1 MVDGGRNETILKG
14 FFLGK
19 RHAELQMKATLAKE
33 MLKEAR
39 ARKAENQGVKE
50 KVFEPKYD
58 MEKLEDYGA
67 KPPKSFWSE
76 VEKKQWKEVRHRK
89 GGIDYVKLER
99 MAEDYPFPGILERVV
114 RDLKEGARLGV
125 AEEFRVASTANNA
138 PSAMEAGYQV
148 TDAVVGW
155 LRDGYAMG
163 PFEKEEVPFEDFKIS
178 GLMAKIKPNGK
189 ARVINNMSRGK
200 PNSVNEGIDKED
212 FIYSMSSTRAWVR
225 ILIRCG
231 KGARFMKVD
240 WAEAYKQ
247 IPVHRDDVRLQ
258 GFAWLGKI
266 FFELALVFGCVAS
279 VGIYDRAD
287 KVILFLALQKAE
299 VPPHLAIQH
308 LVDVCY
314 AAPEKSE
321 KSDRFYRA
329 YLEVCEELNVRLAD
343 LTQKDKIFEP
353 RTDGQV
359 LGIDYD
365 GLEMVWYLSEEKM
378 GSIMELIEKLREDG
392 EGTARKMKKLCG
404 KLVDIRDLVEGAKYY
419 LAHLIMAA
427 NVFSEKEDME
437 KMVQEEKWLERD
449 LSFFSMVLP
458 VYSSY
463 RIRIREQWQDHQK
476 LIQMRLGEAG
486 QMLVGEWEF
495 LWRTRFGLMSRGS
508 WLCHAQA
515 GGDLCGQRWQCEDV
529 EQGMDHQVRHVH

>member
-1 MVDGGRNETILKG
+1 M
-14 FFLGK
+14 
-19 RHAELQMKATLAKE
+19 
-33 MLKEAR
+33 
-39 ARKAENQGVKE
+39 
-50 KVFEPKYD
+50 
-58 MEKLEDYGA
+58 
-67 KPPKSFWSE
+67 
-76 VEKKQWKEVRHRK
+76 
-89 GGIDYVKLER
+89 
-99 MAEDYPFPGILERVV
+99 
-114 RDLKEGARLGV
+114 
-125 AEEFRVASTANNA
+125 
-138 PSAMEAGYQV
+138 
-148 TDAVVGW
+148 
-155 LRDGYAMG
+155 
-163 PFEKEEVPFEDFKIS
+163 
-178 GLMAKIKPNGK
+178 
-189 ARVINNMSRGK
+189 
-200 PNSVNEGIDKED
+200 
-212 FIYSMSSTRAWVR
+212 
-225 ILIRCG
+225 
-231 KGARFMKVD
+231 
-240 WAEAYKQ
+240 
-247 IPVHRDDVRLQ
+247 
-258 GFAWLGKI
+258 
-266 FFELALVFGCVAS
+266 AS

-495 LWRTRFGLMSRGS
+495 LWRTRFGLMFRGGGESTRGGEHMMGRAWHIKCLLGSWLGLS
-508 WLCHAQA
+508 WLCHAL
-515 GGDLCGQRWQCEDV
+515 GTSCPGSRWRFLWTTMAV
-529 EQGMDHQVRHVH
+529 

>member
-1 MVDGGRNETILKG
+1 M
-14 FFLGK
+14 
-19 RHAELQMKATLAKE
+19 
-33 MLKEAR
+33 
-39 ARKAENQGVKE
+39 
-50 KVFEPKYD
+50 
-58 MEKLEDYGA
+58 
-67 KPPKSFWSE
+67 
-76 VEKKQWKEVRHRK
+76 
-89 GGIDYVKLER
+89 
-99 MAEDYPFPGILERVV
+99 
-114 RDLKEGARLGV
+114 
-125 AEEFRVASTANNA
+125 
-138 PSAMEAGYQV
+138 
-148 TDAVVGW
+148 
-155 LRDGYAMG
+155 
-163 PFEKEEVPFEDFKIS
+163 
-178 GLMAKIKPNGK
+178 
-189 ARVINNMSRGK
+189 
-200 PNSVNEGIDKED
+200 
-212 FIYSMSSTRAWVR
+212 
-225 ILIRCG
+225 
-231 KGARFMKVD
+231 
-240 WAEAYKQ
+240 
-247 IPVHRDDVRLQ
+247 
-258 GFAWLGKI
+258 
-266 FFELALVFGCVAS
+266 AS

-476 LIQMRLGEAG
+476 LIQMRLVEAG

-508 WLCHAQA
+508 WLCHAL
-515 GGDLCGQRWQCEDV
+515 GTSYPESRWRSLWTTMAV
-529 EQGMDHQVRHVH
+529 